1 LWPDGRFQ
9 ELVDASQRAINSGE
23 LQEVELHQELIP
35 GQPTITQV
43 FVVPEFDSNAN
54 IIGTIATSRNITA
67 IRESEL
73 RLKHTIDSL
82 PGLAYTL
89 HLSADGNLSLPFLSP
104 NVETTI
110 GIKPQDATRNFLA
123 LHNLVHPDDR
133 NGIDEAIAQSAK
145 SMQPIHIEYRLVR
158 PLQQERWV
166 DMRAIPEAQNDGGI
180 LWYGIMLDITKRK
193 QAEAKLQASEQRFRT
208 LTDNLPD
215 NVARFNLE
223 CKAVYAN
230 PPLQKLAKAV
240 SGKSP
245 IGRTPTELLK
255 NNKDARRYQRT
266 LERVMETGKPAS
278 LEVSFAYPPG
288 ELSIH
293 QMNFVAERRGSG
305 EIRGALVIGRDI
317 TVLKETERRL
327 KESNIQIRAMARRR
341 ETAREEE
348 RKHISRELHDDL
360 GQYLTALSLHTS
372 ALNIEFAAAN
382 PAMRDKLELILE
394 LVSHTRKVARNLSRK
409 LRPVELDMG
418 IESAL
423 NTLVDQF
430 SAQYGIQCELELGDE
445 THKLPDNH
453 CAILYR
459 VLQESLTNI
468 ARHAEAQH
476 VGIVLRHQDDSVV
489 LEVSDD
495 GLGFNPSKV
504 KLKSF
509 GLVGMRERL
518 QAEGGELEIRSEP
531 NNGTRIIA
539 HLPKVEM
546 PAEKQN
552 D

>member
-1 LWPDGRFQ
+1 
-9 ELVDASQRAINSGE
+9 
-23 LQEVELHQELIP
+23 
-35 GQPTITQV
+35 
-43 FVVPEFDSNAN
+43 
-54 IIGTIATSRNITA
+54 
-67 IRESEL
+67 
-73 RLKHTIDSL
+73 
-82 PGLAYTL
+82 
-89 HLSADGNLSLPFLSP
+89 
-104 NVETTI
+104 
-110 GIKPQDATRNFLA
+110 
-123 LHNLVHPDDR
+123 
-133 NGIDEAIAQSAK
+133 
-145 SMQPIHIEYRLVR
+145 
-158 PLQQERWV
+158 
-166 DMRAIPEAQNDGGI
+166 
-180 LWYGIMLDITKRK
+180 
-193 QAEAKLQASEQRFRT
+193 
-208 LTDNLPD
+208 
-215 NVARFNLE
+215 
-223 CKAVYAN
+223 
-230 PPLQKLAKAV
+230 
-240 SGKSP
+240 
-245 IGRTPTELLK
+245 
-255 NNKDARRYQRT
+255 
-266 LERVMETGKPAS
+266 
-278 LEVSFAYPPG
+278 
-288 ELSIH
+288 
-293 QMNFVAERRGSG
+293 
-305 EIRGALVIGRDI
+305 
-317 TVLKETERRL
+317 
-327 KESNIQIRAMARRR
+327 MARRR

-360 GQYLTALSLHTS
+360 GQYLTALSLQTS

-468 ARHAEAQH
+468 ARHAEARH

-546 PAEKQN
+546 PAERQI